1 MKKSAKSKYYDLL
14 AEFGYDTSKCLSL
27 TIGVD
32 EHCPERKSVK
42 DDQGNLIYS
51 NVLNRILAGEEI
63 PEDVKLSFFG
73 ESSRF
78 FGRIMN
84 DGNIFNPYIH
94 RRFLPSQFIR
104 YFRRFTQNLT
114 CRRFKYTGVY
124 YIRFSEMLSFYKTE
138 AEKITLLEKTD
149 YIAYLQRS
157 ACVSLTD
164 LKEGLTEIFEAY
176 QEYTTS
182 WGEKIIK
189 YMPTGAPLYS
199 HNGDEWHAFEQEV
212 SKQIESASTYEDI
225 IPIIHRI
232 YDCPFFDMNNRVP
245 LFDYV
250 WFTYFTYTYFL
261 CGVYFTLTS
270 FLSFGN
276 QERPYILPE
285 TFPCD
290 TSAQMVR
297 HMKNMLF
304 ESKDKGLEAK
314 VHIYKTYCNWLYD
327 FMIKNNM
334 TR

>member
-32 EHCPERKSVK
+32 ERCPERKSVK

-114 CRRFKYTGVY
+114 CRRFKYTGTY
-124 YIRFSEMLSFYKTE
+124 YVRFSEILSFYKTE
-138 AEKITLLEKTD
+138 AEKIALLEKTD

-164 LKEGLTEIFEAY
+164 LKEGLAEIFEAY

-189 YMPTGAPLYS
+189 YMPTGAPVYRLS
-199 HNGDEWHAFEQEV
+199 IDEWCAFEQEV
-212 SKQIESASTYEDI
+212 SKQIASASTYEDI
-225 IPIIHRI
+225 IPIIYRI
-232 YDCPFFDMNNRVP
+232 YDCPFLDMNNRAP

-270 FLSFGN
+270 FLSFGH
-276 QERPYILPE
+276 QESRL
-285 TFPCD
+285 
-290 TSAQMVR
+290 A
-297 HMKNMLF
+297 L
-304 ESKDKGLEAK
+304 
-314 VHIYKTYCNWLYD
+314 
-327 FMIKNNM
+327 
-334 TR
+334 